1 METILDEKDKKI
13 LTLLIENSN
22 LSTQKIAKKT
32 NIAITTVHN
41 RIKKLKKL
49 GVIKNYTINVDK
61 KKLGKNLFAYILVD
75 VDNKALKNSKI
86 SQEQLARK
94 IKNIDIVEEVSVI
107 GGGSDIILKVSVEDI
122 DQLNDFIMNKLRSFD
137 AVDSTK
143 TMIVLKDIV

>member
-1 METILDEKDKKI
+1 MEHLLDEKDKKI

-22 LSTQKIAKKT
+22 LSTQNIAKRT

-61 KKLGKNLFAYILVD
+61 KKLGKNLFAFILVN
-75 VDNKALKNSKI
+75 VDNKTLKNSKI
-86 SQEQLARK
+86 SQEQLAKK
-94 IKNIDIVEEVSVI
+94 IKNIDIVEEISVI
-107 GGGSDIILKVSVEDI
+107 GGGSDIILRVGVEDI
-122 DQLNDFIMNKLRSFD
+122 DQLNDFLMNKLRTFD

-143 TMIVLKDIV
+143 TMIVLKDI

>member
-1 METILDEKDKKI
+1 MEELLDEKDKKI
-13 LTLLIENSN
+13 LTVLIENSN
-22 LSTQKIAKKT
+22 LSTQKIAKRT

-41 RIKKLKKL
+41 RIKKLKKI

-61 KKLGKNLFAYILVD
+61 KKLGKSLFAFILVN

-86 SQEQLARK
+86 SQEQLAKK

-107 GGGSDIILKVSVEDI
+107 GGGSDIILRVGIEDI
-122 DQLNDFIMNKLRSFD
+122 DQLNNFLMNKLRTFD

-143 TMIVLKDIV
+143 TMIVLKDI